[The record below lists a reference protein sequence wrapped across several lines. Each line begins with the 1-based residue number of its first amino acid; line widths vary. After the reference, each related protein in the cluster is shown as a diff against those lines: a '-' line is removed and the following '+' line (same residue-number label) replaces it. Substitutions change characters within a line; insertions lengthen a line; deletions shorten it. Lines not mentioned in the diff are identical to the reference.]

1 MEINDIPRNQKVIKP
16 WGSEYKIYSNS
27 ISSTKLLRINSD
39 KSTSLHCHPIKKTG
53 FVSPL
58 GIPSQADKKI

>member
-53 FVSPL
+53 FCSY
-58 GIPSQADKKI
+58 